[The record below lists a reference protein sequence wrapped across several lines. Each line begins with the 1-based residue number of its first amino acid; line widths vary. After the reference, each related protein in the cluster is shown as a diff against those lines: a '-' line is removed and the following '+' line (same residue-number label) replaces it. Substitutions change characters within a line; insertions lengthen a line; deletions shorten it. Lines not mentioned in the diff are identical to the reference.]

1 MWPLKPPIL
10 STKLLQNRKKPNV
23 IVQEKLILIAS
34 FKTVNNKILKHVLK
48 IRTVYFQKKVR
59 VINHQKWFISTKKE
73 WKKMKKQKNEN
84 TVKFLASVSYSKAL

>member
-1 MWPLKPPIL
+1 M
-10 STKLLQNRKKPNV
+10 
-23 IVQEKLILIAS
+23 QEKLILIAS

-73 WKKMKKQKNEN
+73 YEN
-84 TVKFLASVSYSKAL
+84 TVNFLASVSYSKAL